1 MNFFTNLYW
10 RSTSDETT
18 MADLARGLSQSNPV
32 TVGNSVAYYVR
43 NLLNVEI
50 PSTNDEGLNDY
61 TIATQ

>member
-18 MADLARGLSQSNPV
+18 MADLARGLSQRNPV